1 MMGGMNSYAATATF
15 SRSLAR
21 LGADVL
27 PSLDDYAPRA
37 SADAG
42 GAARV
47 TITVPADNL
56 GQAVRTAEAV
66 FAPHRP
72 AGLEVIPSAMAARR
86 AAGVPVPELL
96 SVTEAADRLGVTRQA
111 VLQRVEAGTLA
122 ATRIGNAWAVPAAT
136 LPA

>member
-1 MMGGMNSYAATATF
+1 MGGMDSYAATATF

-27 PSLDDYAPRA
+27 PGLDDYAPRA

-56 GQAVRTAEAV
+56 GQAIRTAEAV
-66 FAPHRP
+66 FAPYRP
-72 AGLEVIPSAMAARR
+72 AGLEVIPAGLAERRR
-86 AAGVPVPELL
+86 AGVEVPELL

-122 ATRIGNAWAVPAAT
+122 ATRIGSAWAIPAAT